1 MGLLRRVAG
10 NRITKAAAVNRRRH
24 FDRAV
29 THILAGGAP
38 GALPTVHT
46 DIRCCKVAKLQ
57 LGPRLLKQVRWNTN
71 TRCGRVLTAL
81 KAAATAAT
89 RTLAPR
95 SPRGTKPQSTACRPP
110 ENHPQATR
118 RPRKNNAA
126 RRVTNAQA
134 LGISLTKS
142 EEEALSS
149 LYRRRIST
157 TPSTPTPRRARANLK
172 SRRRARPTSR
182 SSRPTAICPAPS
194 VYCTPCARAARGGP
208 S

>member
-1 MGLLRRVAG
+1 MHKELTR
-10 NRITKAAAVNRRRH
+10 AAAVNRRHR

-29 THILAGGAP
+29 THLLAGGAP
-38 GALPTVHT
+38 GALHTVHT
-46 DIRCCKVAKLQ
+46 DIRCCKAAKLQ

-89 RTLAPR
+89 RTRALREAR
-95 SPRGTKPQSTACRPP
+95 NRRAQHAGRRTTTRKRPSV
-110 ENHPQATR
+110 HQ
-118 RPRKNNAA
+118 KNAA

-149 LYRRRIST
+149 LYRRRI
-157 TPSTPTPRRARANLK
+157 PI
-172 SRRRARPTSR
+172 RRRRRPR
-182 SSRPTAICPAPS
+182 HEEHAQI
-194 VYCTPCARAARGGP
+194 
-208 S
+208 